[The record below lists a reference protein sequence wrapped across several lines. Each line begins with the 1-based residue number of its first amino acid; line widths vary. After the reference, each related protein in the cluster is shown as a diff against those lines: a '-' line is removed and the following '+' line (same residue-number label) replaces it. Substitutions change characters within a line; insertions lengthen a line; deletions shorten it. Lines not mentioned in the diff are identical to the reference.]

1 MIKKGILSLISFFY
15 PPFSKIMPLQTFR
28 YAACGGSNAV
38 MGFFIFVTCHKYVF
52 KEEQFDIG
60 LYAFKSYNAALFV
73 STCFSFVMG
82 FTLNKYI
89 VFTTSNLKGHIQLFR
104 YFLSLLLNLAIN
116 YFLLNF
122 FVQYLNLDAVLAQ
135 IITTILIIGISYISQ
150 SYFTFKVKK
159 TPDHHVLWWRHWVK

>member
-1 MIKKGILSLISFFY
+1 ML
-15 PPFSKIMPLQTFR
+15 LQTFR

-104 YFLSLLLNLAIN
+104 YSLSLLLNLAIN

-159 TPDHHVLWWRHWVK
+159 TPDHHVL

>member
-52 KEEQFDIG
+52 NEEQFDIG

-104 YFLSLLLNLAIN
+104 YSLSLLLNLAIN

-159 TPDHHVLWWRHWVK
+159 TRDHHVL

>member
-1 MIKKGILSLISFFY
+1 
-15 PPFSKIMPLQTFR
+15 MPLQTFR

-52 KEEQFDIG
+52 NEEQFDIG

-104 YFLSLLLNLAIN
+104 YSLSLLLNLAIN

-159 TPDHHVLWWRHWVK
+159 TPDHHVL